1 MLFDEKKM
9 PYHLMLQ
16 KFLLSGGQ
24 NAFFDAFYWALSIGK
39 ALLFIL
45 INVNDPNLNGPWFSS
60 ITGYKIPPEDGLDAD
75 LPEFTGEFLDS
86 WLVLLEK
93 MVNPKTVLESPHTL
107 PKTASKATG
116 GNYKPFD
123 PLKYLTRTHR
133 LAFEAVMKIWGK
145 KPLKTYGARMSESV
159 LTILCHILKG
169 EKLIAAEREKAQSEQ
184 AKMNGPSSL
193 VSLTGGNPIPVL
205 GGIGSSLA
213 ASLNELP
220 RPTNRAVSSLLNEAA
235 AAVSAAPQEPPEVNQ
250 EHVATLMDMGFPRE
264 RCIEALQVCQLSL

>member
-1 MLFDEKKM
+1 MFCI
-9 PYHLMLQ
+9 
-16 KFLLSGGQ
+16 S
-24 NAFFDAFYWALSIGK
+24 
-39 ALLFIL
+39 
-45 INVNDPNLNGPWFSS
+45 
-60 ITGYKIPPEDGLDAD
+60 GYKIPPEDGLDAD

-235 AAVSAAPQEPPEVNQ
+235 AAVSAAPPPQEPPEVNQ

-264 RCIEALQVCQLSL
+264 RCIEALQVCKLYLLKIFLVILNSVHNYLFIYEFTGTQ